1 MRVRV
6 FVVCVLRFNCVVCTA
21 IKPGAIR
28 TKVPKAIDMATTL
41 IRNAAAILSGQP
53 GAASRLTGPDIRLR
67 GTRIEAIG
75 PLSPMPGETVVDA
88 TDCVVYPS
96 WVNTHHHLFQSL
108 LKGDA
113 GGINLP
119 LTGWLAATP
128 CRFRAAFDED
138 LFRTAARIGLLELA
152 LSGCGTVADH
162 NYLYYPGMPFDS
174 SAILFDEAERLGL
187 RFVLCRGGATRSLQA
202 AAELPPALR
211 PETLDA
217 YLADVER
224 LTARYHDPAP
234 DAMRRVV
241 MAPTTPTYS
250 LAPTELREC
259 ARTARRL
266 GIRLHSHLS
275 ETVSYQDNV
284 HALHGL
290 SPVRFVA
297 EHEWLGPDVWFA
309 HLVKLDAE
317 EIALLGSTRTGIAHC
332 PQSNGRLGSG
342 IAPVM
347 ALQAAGVPVSIGV
360 DGAASNEAADML
372 SEVHA
377 AWLMQRAAQGD
388 KSQPIFRGGAGEGE
402 RVAVSA
408 DDVVAWGTSGG
419 ATVLGLGAHLGGVG
433 TLAPGMAADLAIYA
447 LDDPRYFGLHDV
459 ALGPVVSG
467 GRPRLKALF
476 VAGQKVV
483 RNDVLQGLDVA
494 ELRHAAR
501 AAVRR
506 MMAVA

>member
-1 MRVRV
+1 M
-6 FVVCVLRFNCVVCTA
+6 T
-21 IKPGAIR
+21 
-28 TKVPKAIDMATTL
+28 TTL

-53 GAASRLTGPDIRLR
+53 GAASRLAGPDIRIA
-67 GTRIEAIG
+67 GQTIAAIG
-75 PLSPMPGETVVDA
+75 ALQPEPGETVIDA
-88 TDCVVYPS
+88 TDCVVYPA

-108 LKGDA
+108 LKGDP
-113 GGINLP
+113 GGIDLP
-119 LTGWLAATP
+119 LTAWLAATP
-128 CRFRAAFDED
+128 YQFRGAFDEG

-162 NYLYYPGMPFDS
+162 NYLYYPGMPYDG
-174 SAILFDEAERLGL
+174 SAILFEEAERLGL
-187 RFVLCRGGATRSLQA
+187 RFVLCRGGATRTRQLEADLPQALQ
-202 AAELPPALR
+202 

-224 LTARYHDPAP
+224 VTARFHDAAP

-241 MAPTTPTYS
+241 MAPTTPPYS
-250 LAPTELREC
+250 LSPGELVEC

-275 ETVSYQDNV
+275 ETVSYQDSV
-284 HALHGL
+284 HQMHRM

-297 EHEWLGPDVWFA
+297 EHEWLGEDVWYA

-347 ALQAAGVPVSIGV
+347 ALEAAGVPISIGV
-360 DGAASNEAADML
+360 DGAASNEAADMI

-377 AWLMQRAAQGD
+377 AWLMQRIAQGD
-388 KSQPIFRGGAGEGE
+388 RARPVFRGGEGEGP

-419 ATVLGLGAHLGGVG
+419 ATVLGLPAIG
-433 TLAPGMAADLAIYA
+433 TLAPGMAADLAIYS

-459 ALGPVVSG
+459 ALGPVASG

-476 VAGQKVV
+476 VAGQRVV
-483 RNDVLQGLDVA
+483 NDDVPKGVDVA
-494 ELRHAAR
+494 ELRAEAR

-506 MMAVA
+506 LMAATS